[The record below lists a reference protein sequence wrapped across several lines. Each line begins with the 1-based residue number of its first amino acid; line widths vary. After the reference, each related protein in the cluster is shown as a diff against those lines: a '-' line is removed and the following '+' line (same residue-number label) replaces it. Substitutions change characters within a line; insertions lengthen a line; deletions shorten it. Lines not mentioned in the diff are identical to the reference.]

1 MQNRRTWL
9 AVVGAGLMVWPVI
22 LAGCNGDNDSGG
34 PIFGATPTPTNPG
47 PTATPGGSATA
58 TPRPTTGACTTGTGN
73 ATFSSVLAPI
83 LSTPIR
89 NGCANG
95 AIVSVGGRTGSVTV
109 AFADTQSGKAR
120 ALTFTVSDFIGGVT
134 AGKSFTIGGTNVAT
148 YSESTVGGGAITQ
161 WMGTGGTFRI
171 NTLQGNNAT
180 VTLTNVRFGP
190 GRSVGGIIAGTG
202 TFTVNGSATVTL
214 TPR

>member
-1 MQNRRTWL
+1 M
-9 AVVGAGLMVWPVI
+9 
-22 LAGCNGDNDSGG
+22 
-34 PIFGATPTPTNPG
+34 
-47 PTATPGGSATA
+47 
-58 TPRPTTGACTTGTGN
+58 
-73 ATFSSVLAPI
+73 
-83 LSTPIR
+83 
-89 NGCANG
+89 
-95 AIVSVGGRTGSVTV
+95 GGRTGSVTV

-161 WMGTGGTFRI
+161 WMGTGGTLRI
-171 NTLQGNNAT
+171 NTLQGNNAS

-190 GRSVGGIIAGTG
+190 GRAVGGIIAGTG